1 MLPLIAAVLYT
12 CSHCLDDLDLA
23 QSSGYP
29 AHLSYKLHQR
39 RANALYEMYRFKEA
53 ESEYALAIAALDL
66 SR

>member
-1 MLPLIAAVLYT
+1 M
-12 CSHCLDDLDLA
+12 A